1 MRTGSVDPDARQVCL
16 ARAVRRRRCPAEGVG
31 EECEGRWE
39 EEEEERTFLGLR

>member
-1 MRTGSVDPDARQVCL
+1 MPGRSAWPGLCGGA
-16 ARAVRRRRCPAEGVG
+16 RCPAEGVG